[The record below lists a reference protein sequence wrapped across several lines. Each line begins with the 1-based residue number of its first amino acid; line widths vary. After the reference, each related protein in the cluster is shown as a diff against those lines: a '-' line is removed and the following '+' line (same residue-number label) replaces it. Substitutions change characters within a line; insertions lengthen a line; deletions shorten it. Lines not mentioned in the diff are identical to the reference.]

1 MEIATLGIRVD
12 ATSARQE
19 LDNLTT
25 TSNRTTQAMSSSERA
40 ASSMGKAMNALAGAL
55 SGLGV
60 AAFAKGVLDTN
71 REMESLRASLKSTMG
86 TTEAAAAA
94 FNSISDFAKTTPFEI
109 KGLTQTFVMLQNMG
123 IKPTHQVMEALTNQA
138 SKLGGSQE
146 TLTTIAMQLGQA
158 HSKGKLQMED
168 MTVLMERGVPVMKLL
183 ADITGKNGA
192 ELADMSAKGT
202 ITNDVIDKLI
212 IKMGEMSAGSNAN
225 AMDTLNGKIS
235 SLSDAWH
242 SFEDTLLDDKSEGFI
257 KKIVSN
263 WTDWLDYFR
272 ESMASVGKEFQALDE
287 INGKIVQSKAK
298 ISALSQGGVSG
309 AAWKVVGALTGD
321 NLAGEQ
327 NRLNDLLAQRDGIIK
342 STHDVV
348 VAKNQ
353 EKAAT
358 DSLLNSTEKETKTI
372 VETKDAKKEHEKATK
387 AAQKAIDDLNKS
399 FESTKTSLSLHNV
412 ELSKTPRELEEA
424 TLASKGY
431 TSEMIKQAMAL
442 YDLGVALDA
451 KKKINETEKSEM
463 ISLTD
468 QYNKLTMSAR
478 DYYAST
484 LTAKNIPKADQAP
497 LLTQF
502 DKVDAADKSKKVSED
517 AKAQLDSYN
526 KSLSEAKNKTSD
538 LSAVTTALFDGA
550 LGGINLVAGAFDNM
564 VNSIAAN
571 TKALEENAK
580 AQETNK
586 LIADPKVRADNAKK
600 YAKEEAALN
609 AKIVS
614 DQIAGASQMA
624 GAAAKMFDKK
634 SAAAKGFHAI
644 EIGLS
649 VLRLAMD
656 AKEMASSLMKTGTNI
671 AEGASKMFAQSG
683 WAAFAGVAAMIA
695 LMATLGFSK
704 NGGGGSST
712 PPPTDTGTGTVL
724 GDTTAVSESI
734 AKTNDLLKNI
744 HAAEYTE
751 LRGINAGVSA
761 LKTGTESTINKLF
774 QMGGIK
780 DPSIQGNLG
789 LQGVGGMVTT
799 ALSIDAAIWSGGL
812 SYLISKIP
820 VIGDLIGG
828 AINWIANGLFGGNT
842 KQEITGG
849 GIQTGAASVGNIMN
863 GQSIGGQQYTT
874 VKKTVD
880 GGWFGSDK
888 VSYYDVLSSLDAG
901 VTDSLTKVYK
911 AIGKTML
918 SLASV
923 FGGDLTA
930 QVNAT
935 IIPSLRVEFRGL
947 SGEDAAKKLN
957 GVISATLD
965 TMSANVFGSILG
977 QYQKLGEGMLETAVR
992 VASEIAVVR
1001 DALKQSGLKLLSKD
1015 IIGVSDAIVQ
1025 AAGSLEEFQKQF
1037 EGYYDKFYS
1046 ESEKTARLNTRL
1058 TDSLA
1063 MVGLKL
1069 ADTRAGYR
1077 AQIDALDMTNALDQQ
1092 RYSTLLE
1099 LSSAADQYYA
1109 SLEAVRNSMKLM
1121 TQDNFQS
1128 AFDYKKYLSLASLS
1142 GIQSATDALGWGAN
1156 TFVPTGQEAIGQLPT
1171 VKLPVATD
1179 TPVSVAISAVA
1190 DSNSAVVTEVRAL
1203 RVEQQAQA
1211 LALAQNTADTARIIK
1226 RWDGDGM
1233 PAVRTTV

>member
-12 ATSARQE
+12 ATSAKQE

-25 TSNRTTQAMSSSERA
+25 TSNRTTQAMSSSEKA
-40 ASSMGKAMNALAGAL
+40 AASMGKSLNALAGAL

-86 TTEAAAAA
+86 TAEAASAA

-146 TLTTIAMQLGQA
+146 TLTSIAMQLGQA

-168 MTVLMERGVPVMKLL
+168 MTVLMERGVPVMKML
-183 ADITGKNGA
+183 AEITGKNGA

-242 SFEDTLLDDKSEGFI
+242 SFEDTLLNDKSEGFI
-257 KKIVSN
+257 KKVVSN

-272 ESMASVGKEFQALDE
+272 DSIAGVGKEFQALDE

-309 AAWKVVGALTGD
+309 AAWTAVGALTGD
-321 NLAGEQ
+321 NLAGEK
-327 NRLNDLLAQRDGIIK
+327 NRLNDLLTQRDGIIK

-358 DSLLNSTEKETKTI
+358 DNLLNSTEKETKVI
-372 VETKDAKKEHEKATK
+372 VETKEAKKEHEKAAK
-387 AAQKAIDDLNKS
+387 SAQKAIDDLNKS
-399 FESTKTSLSLHNV
+399 FEGTKTSLSLHNV

-431 TSEMIKQAMAL
+431 TSAMIKQAMAL

-451 KKKINETEKSEM
+451 KKKINEIEKSEM
-463 ISLTD
+463 LSLTD
-468 QYNKLTMSAR
+468 QYNKLTMSAH

-484 LTAKNIPKADQAP
+484 LTAKNIPKSEQAP
-497 LLTQF
+497 LLAQF
-502 DKVDAADKSKKVSED
+502 DKVDAADKSKKASED
-517 AKAQLDSYN
+517 AKTQLDSYN
-526 KSLSEAKNKTSD
+526 KSLNEAKNKTSD
-538 LSAVTTALFDGA
+538 LSSVTTALFDGA

-614 DQIAGASQMA
+614 DQITGASQMA

-644 EIGLS
+644 EVGLS

-656 AKEMASSLMKTGTNI
+656 AKEMASSIMKTGTNI
-671 AEGASKMFAQSG
+671 VEGASKMFAQSG
-683 WAAFAGVAAMIA
+683 WLGFAGVAAMIA
-695 LMATLGFSK
+695 LMASLGFSK

-712 PPPTDTGTGTVL
+712 PPPTDTGKGTVL
-724 GDTTAVSESI
+724 GDTSAVSESI
-734 AKTNDLLKNI
+734 GKTNDLLKSI
-744 HAAEYTE
+744 HAEEYVE
-751 LRGINAGVSA
+751 LRGINRGVNNLNQGITDTVTKIFQGGGLTNIKLAPVTMTGIGGALNNPLSNMIGNFLFGGKQTQTVEAQGIGTLKTA
-761 LKTGTESTINKLF
+761 LKTVLDTGNIRAYQF
-774 QMGGIK
+774 ADIK
-780 DPSIQGNLG
+780 
-789 LQGVGGMVTT
+789 THT
-799 ALSIDAAIWSGGL
+799 SGGL
-812 SYLISKIP
+812 FTSASDSYSTQISK
-820 VIGDLIGG
+820 VS
-828 AINWIANGLFGGNT
+828 
-842 KQEITGG
+842 
-849 GIQTGAASVGNIMN
+849 ASVQKSLNDVFKNI
-863 GQSIGGQQYTT
+863 GQ
-874 VKKTVD
+874 
-880 GGWFGSDK
+880 
-888 VSYYDVLSSLDAG
+888 
-901 VTDSLTKVYK
+901 
-911 AIGKTML
+911 TML
-918 SLASV
+918 STGNLLGKYLGINLAPKILDSFIPAMRV
-923 FGGDLTA
+923 DLK
-930 QVNAT
+930 
-935 IIPSLRVEFRGL
+935 GL
-947 SGEDAAKKLN
+947 NGTDAAKKLN
-957 GVISATLD
+957 GVISAMMD
-965 TMSANVFGSILG
+965 KMSANLFGNIVG
-977 QYQKLGEGMLETAVR
+977 QFQKLGEGMLETTIRIV
-992 VASEIAVVR
+992 SEIAVVK
-1001 DALKQSGLKLLSKD
+1001 DALTQSGLKLLSKD
-1015 IIGVSDAIVQ
+1015 IVGVSDAIVQ

-1046 ESEKTARLNTRL
+1046 DSEKTARLNTRL

-1063 MVGLKL
+1063 EVGLKL

-1156 TFVPTGQEAIGQLPT
+1156 TFVPTGQAAVGQLPT

-1233 PAVRTTV
+1233 PAVRTIV